1 MKLPTL
7 FPLLALFCA
16 LLPAAS
22 LAQTRVTIPTVTV
35 GDPNNPADSNNHGSL
50 SYEYHIGKYEV
61 TNREYTAFLNA
72 VAASDPHKLYST
84 GSGGMESLG
93 EIIRSGSDGS
103 YRYATSDPDKPVREV
118 TFFSAAR
125 FANWL
130 TNGQPT
136 GPQNASTTESGMYE
150 LGGVTHPT
158 DGTLSRERDFAEG
171 ESGVAVASVDE
182 WVKAAYYD
190 PDGGT
195 NGSGGYQEFP
205 TGDNAIAFSP
215 PGAGMNANFAN
226 AVPNGETT
234 RVGAYE
240 NSPSPYGTFDQGG
253 NVWEWTDTSAEG
265 SKRQRL
271 GGAYS
276 SGKSTLK
283 YGDYP
288 DSETATNPRIG
299 FRVTSL
305 EPIRALRI
313 PTVTVGDPGN
323 PGDLLNNGSV
333 PYEYEIGKYE
343 VTNREYT
350 AFLNAVA
357 ATDLHNL
364 YSTGPGSMESL
375 GEITRSGSDGSY
387 RYTTSAPTKPVR
399 EVNFF
404 SAARFANWLT
414 NGQPTGPQIAST
426 TESGMYNLAGN
437 TNPTGRTLSR
447 ELDFAQGESGFAI
460 ASMDEWVKAAYY
472 DSDGGENGAGEYQ
485 STPTGKFIFASTP
498 PGEPY
503 DANFDNVV
511 SNDTT
516 PVGAYKASPGPY
528 GTFDQ
533 AGNVWEW
540 TDTSAGN
547 ATRQRLGG
555 SYSSNSSV
563 FHPTKYNL
571 YSESETS
578 TNPRVGFRV
587 TSHGVDTNAFK
598 LTLQANA
605 NGAVSPATSV
615 RASGTE
621 VTVTATP
628 DAGYLFDAW
637 SGDAGGAASPITVTL
652 DRDKSIT
659 ASFKKDTRDPDQ
671 DSLTTFEEVVQHGTN
686 PGAADT
692 SGDGLSDGAVV
703 AAGFDPTTDFSSL
716 LTEGNL
722 EVDSDDNGLTDSF
735 QNSPDPTTLAGL
747 GYYPDTDGNGLTDS
761 FQSAPEA
768 ATLNALGYYTQ
779 QSLEDGRPG
788 SITIAADPQGGVTLK
803 LQIERS
809 EDLVEWTS
817 APADLVEV
825 PLTLSGEKEFF
836 RFRVEE

>member
-1 MKLPTL
+1 MRLPTL
-7 FPLLALFCA
+7 FPLLALCGA
-16 LLPAAS
+16 LLPVAT
-22 LAQTRVTIPTVTV
+22 LAQSGITIPTVTV

-72 VAASDPHKLYST
+72 VAASDPHNLYST

-93 EIIRSGSDGS
+93 EITRSGTDGS
-103 YRYATSDPDKPVREV
+103 YRYTTSAPDKPVREV
-118 TFFSAAR
+118 SFFSAAR

-136 GPQNASTTESGMYE
+136 GPQDVSTTESGMYD
-150 LGGVTHPT
+150 LGGVTQPT
-158 DGTLSRERDFAEG
+158 DGTVARERDFAEG

-190 PDGGT
+190 PDGGAS
-195 NGSGGYQEFP
+195 GSGGYQDFP
-205 TGDNAIAFSP
+205 TGDSAIASSP
-215 PGAGMNANFAN
+215 PGGSVDANFDDILTFL
-226 AVPNGETT
+226 VQTT
-234 RVGAYE
+234 KVGAYK

-253 NVWEWTDTSAEG
+253 NVWEWTDTLAES

-323 PGDLLNNGSV
+323 PPNPSNKGSV

-343 VTNREYT
+343 VTNRE
-350 AFLNAVA
+350 FA
-357 ATDLHNL
+357 ASPHALPAPDPHDLF
-364 YSTGPGSMESL
+364 STGSGTMEFL
-375 GEITRSGSDGSY
+375 REITLTGSDGSY
-387 RYTTSAPTKPVR
+387 RYSTTEPDKPVR
-399 EVNFF
+399 EVSFF

-414 NGQPTGPQIAST
+414 NGQPTGPQDAST
-426 TESGMYNLAGN
+426 TESGMYDLGGT
-437 TNPTGRTLSR
+437 TNPAGGTVTR
-447 ELDFAQGESGFAI
+447 ELDFAQGDSGFAI
-460 ASMDEWVKAAYY
+460 ASVDEWVKAAYY
-472 DSDGGENGAGEYQ
+472 DPDESRNGAEKYQ
-485 STPTGKFIFASTP
+485 DSPTGFYLFDGSPTD
-498 PGEPY
+498 ESY
-503 DANFDNVV
+503 YANFNNAV
-511 SNDTT
+511 SSHTT
-516 PVGAYKASPGPY
+516 SVGAYENSPGPY

-540 TDTSAGN
+540 TDTYAGN
-547 ATRQRLGG
+547 AKRQRLGG
-555 SYSSNSSV
+555 SYGTQANKDLAYGV
-563 FHPTKYNL
+563 HT
-571 YSESETS
+571 ESETS

-587 TSHGVDTNAFK
+587 TSHGEDTRAFK

-628 DAGYLFDAW
+628 DAGYILDAW
-637 SGDAGGAASPITVTL
+637 SGDASGSTSPITVTL

-659 ASFKKDTRDPDQ
+659 ASFKQDTRDPDQ
-671 DSLTTFEEVVQHGTN
+671 DNLTTFDEVTQHGTD
-686 PGAADT
+686 PEVADT

-703 AAGFDPTTDFSSL
+703 DAGFDPTTDFSSL

-722 EVDSDDNGLTDSF
+722 KVDSDDNGLTDSF
-735 QNSPDPTTLAGL
+735 QNAPDPTTLAGL
-747 GYYPDTDGNGLTDS
+747 GYYLDTDGNGLTDS
-761 FQSAPEA
+761 FESAPQA
-768 ATLNALGYYTQ
+768 STLNGLGYYTQ

-788 SITIAADPQGGVTLK
+788 AVTIAADPQGGVTLK

-809 EDLVEWTS
+809 DDLVEWTS
-817 APADLVEV
+817 DPADLVEV
-825 PLTLSGEKEFF
+825 PLTLAGEKEFF
-836 RFRVEE
+836 RFRIEE